1 MDIGII
7 VDLETTGL
15 DPNKDEIIEI
25 GIIEFAIRGDGSC
38 DVLSSYGQLQEAKQ
52 PLSEKITQLTG
63 IKQDSLKGRKI
74 DWKKVADYF
83 SNSSVVVAHNAK
95 FDRSFLE
102 KVEELKDIKVHWAC
116 SHKHIDWHA
125 KGFSSQRLNYLAADH
140 GFVNPFAHRALFDCA
155 TTYRLL
161 APHISELI
169 ATSCEKEFEIL
180 AHKASFASKDILKS
194 RGYRWDPEQKV
205 WKLTVFKKS
214 LEVEQSFLRENV
226 YKSSKDLFEVLSK

>member
-83 SNSSVVVAHNAK
+83 SNSSVVVATPK
-95 FDRSFLE
+95 
-102 KVEELKDIKVHWAC
+102 
-116 SHKHIDWHA
+116 
-125 KGFSSQRLNYLAADH
+125 
-140 GFVNPFAHRALFDCA
+140 
-155 TTYRLL
+155 
-161 APHISELI
+161 
-169 ATSCEKEFEIL
+169 
-180 AHKASFASKDILKS
+180 
-194 RGYRWDPEQKV
+194 
-205 WKLTVFKKS
+205 
-214 LEVEQSFLRENV
+214 
-226 YKSSKDLFEVLSK
+226 